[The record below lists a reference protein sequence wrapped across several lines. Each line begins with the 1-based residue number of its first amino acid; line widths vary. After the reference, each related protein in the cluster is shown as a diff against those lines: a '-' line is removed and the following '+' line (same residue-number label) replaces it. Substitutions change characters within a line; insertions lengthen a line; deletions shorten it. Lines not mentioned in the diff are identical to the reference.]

1 MDHVTLLSITQ
12 VVRNARNV
20 DCQPHQVSSYA
31 VIKSRGMQFGDEMTV
46 PASCWNAAGRWNCI
60 ASAAIHKKGWQVN
73 RRVKL
78 LLFFRL
84 SAPACANLKCY
95 V

>member
-12 VVRNARNV
+12 VVFSHEMQGANARNV

-46 PASCWNAAGRWNCI
+46 PASCWNAAGRLEQWKCI
-60 ASAAIHKKGWQVN
+60 AFSSHPQKGLAGKPSGQVTA
-73 RRVKL
+73 
-78 LLFFRL
+78 LF
-84 SAPACANLKCY
+84 
-95 V
+95 